1 MPAWGI
7 CKCHRQQ
14 LLEKH
19 SLEKAGNQ
27 WCGDVPP
34 TGHVQACYWN
44 KTSDGCC
51 SHRHPR
57 SKTSDLSLDFRT
69 FFFDNT
75 ILIYWWITVPYWTFV
90 SNCFVN
96 KTNNKLP
103 RRQQVPTW
111 WRSASAGSFQ
121 ELRWTALHWWM
132 GLVTMHSQ
140 HWLHWR
146 RGFLFMALVICCQ
159 NPIHILCLE
168 LVGITPIQQQWMQHR
183 KLYPKDVHNPQQS
196 MSQARFQTHAVYAQ
210 VGLGLCHLKTSCDR
224 NL

>member
-1 MPAWGI
+1 MMWWCAPDRT
-7 CKCHRQQ
+7 CSSL
-14 LLEKH
+14 LLEQNFGWMLLSQTSK
-19 SLEKAGNQ
+19 KQ
-27 WCGDVPP
+27 
-34 TGHVQACYWN
+34 N
-44 KTSDGCC
+44 KWLKSWLSDI
-51 SHRHPR
+51 
-57 SKTSDLSLDFRT
+57 
-69 FFFDNT
+69 FFDNT

>member
-1 MPAWGI
+1 MMWWCAPDRT
-7 CKCHRQQ
+7 CSSL
-14 LLEKH
+14 LLEQNFGWMLLSQTSK
-19 SLEKAGNQ
+19 KQ
-27 WCGDVPP
+27 
-34 TGHVQACYWN
+34 N
-44 KTSDGCC
+44 KWLKSWLSDI
-51 SHRHPR
+51 
-57 SKTSDLSLDFRT
+57 
-69 FFFDNT
+69 FFDNT
-75 ILIYWWITVPYWTFV
+75 ILIYWWITVPYWIFV